1 MTPKRVLGR
10 ALPGLAAV
18 AVMAVVAAAGCASA
32 PPPRLHSLLGA
43 PVRAAAPGLSW
54 RLATVALPAQAD
66 RPQFVVRRAD
76 GSYVVLEHERW
87 QAPLQDELHD
97 ALAEQLAA
105 RLGPAGQ
112 VPAAGRAEWRVTLD
126 VQRFDATPG
135 RSTLVAR
142 WRLQSATL
150 RAGLACAVH
159 LEQPTGNDAPA
170 LAQGHRQNV
179 QRLAAALAP
188 VLQAL
193 DAGGPAACPG

>member
-1 MTPKRVLGR
+1 MTPKPLLG
-10 ALPGLAAV
+10 LGLAGLIA
-18 AVMAVVAAAGCASA
+18 MAAAGCGSA

-43 PVRAAAPGLSW
+43 PVRAAAPALSW

-76 GSYVVLEHERW
+76 GSYAVLEQERW

-112 VPAAGRAEWRVTLD
+112 LPAAGHAEWRITLD

-159 LEQPTGNDAPA
+159 LEQATGDDAPA

-179 QRLAAALAP
+179 QRLAAGLAP

-193 DAGGPAACPG
+193 DAGGAAACPG